1 MKSLEQLE
9 LLWRLQDLDLAIAG
23 LQEKIES
30 NPLLEN
36 VRLAKEKQ
44 GELQSTLDRGKE
56 WQAEQRKKLKM
67 MELDLNKLAADRAG
81 LHNKLYGGEVSNIR
95 ELELMEK
102 RLVFLGREQE
112 ALEEKII
119 RLMEEVERRQV
130 ELEEFKGQVKR
141 QEQAVLGEEDKLERE
156 LANLGLQL
164 EQLQENRDGLLPL
177 IESKY
182 MDLYRTQ
189 CQRHGGRYFPGNK

>member
-1 MKSLEQLE
+1 MEQLE

-81 LHNKLYGGEVSNIR
+81 LHNKLYGGGQQYPGTGING
-95 ELELMEK
+95 K
-102 RLVFLGREQE
+102 RLVSCGENRS

-119 RLMEEVERRQV
+119 RLMEEV
-130 ELEEFKGQVKR
+130 
-141 QEQAVLGEEDKLERE
+141 GE
-156 LANLGLQL
+156 ATG
-164 EQLQENRDGLLPL
+164 
-177 IESKY
+177 
-182 MDLYRTQ
+182 RT
-189 CQRHGGRYFPGNK
+189 GGI